1 MTGESKPELTVE
13 ILVDGKSKKNVSIS
27 AANLFSY
34 DNKLVMTGDELT
46 TGRVV
51 DTNSTFIA
59 NRLSA
64 IGVTVVAVLK
74 VGDDREDLVW
84 ALGQARRLGDLIIG
98 TGGLGPTADDLTT
111 EVIGQFLGCNLKED
125 SDVAAAIKR
134 RFASRNMPWTE
145 NNLKQALFPEGSTVI
160 PNPVGTAPG
169 FRLAIGQGKQLVW
182 LSGVPGEMAAMVN
195 ETVLPWVTQQR
206 SEAAPT
212 LSCTFKIYGLTESK
226 LDDLLH
232 SINLGTHAKL
242 SFRAHYPDLSLR
254 LSVSGHEKPGETFI
268 RLHDQILNLLGGYVY
283 AEGETPLEKVVGQ
296 LLLETHQTLALA
308 ESCTGGYLSH
318 RITSISGSSTYFY
331 GGAVTY
337 ANEAK
342 MNFLGVQPQTLE
354 KHGAVSRETALEMAR
369 GIREKTGASIGLS
382 VTGIAGPGGGSAE
395 KPVGTVWM
403 SISQANFHDA
413 RNFQFGGDRERVIQG
428 TSQAALNWLR
438 TLLLG

>member
-1 MTGESKPELTVE
+1 MIEQTV
-13 ILVDGKSKKNVSIS
+13 ILS
-27 AANLFSY
+27 
-34 DNKLVMTGDELT
+34 TGDELT

-64 IGVTVVAVLK
+64 MGVTVVAVLK

-111 EVIGQFLGCNLKED
+111 EVVGQFLGCNLKED
-125 SDVAAAIKR
+125 AGVAAAIKQR
-134 RFASRNMPWTE
+134 LASRNMPWTE
-145 NNLKQALFPEGSTVI
+145 NNLKQALFPEGSTII

-296 LLLETHQTLALA
+296 LLLETRQTLALA

-354 KHGAVSRETALEMAR
+354 KHGAVSRETALEMSR

-413 RNFQFGGDRERVIQG
+413 RNFQFSGDRERVIQG

>member
-1 MTGESKPELTVE
+1 MIERTV
-13 ILVDGKSKKNVSIS
+13 ILS
-27 AANLFSY
+27 
-34 DNKLVMTGDELT
+34 TGDELT

-64 IGVTVVAVLK
+64 MGVTVVAVLK

-84 ALGQARRLGDLIIG
+84 ALSQARRLGDLIIG

-111 EVIGQFLGCNLKED
+111 EVVGQFLGCNLKED
-125 SDVAAAIKR
+125 AGVAAAIKQ
-134 RFASRNMPWTE
+134 RFAARNMPWTE
-145 NNLKQALFPEGSTVI
+145 NNLKQALFPEGSAII

-169 FRLAIGQGKQLVW
+169 FRLAVGQGKQLVW
-182 LSGVPGEMAAMVN
+182 LSGVPGEMAAMLN
-195 ETVLPWVTQQR
+195 ETVLPWIIQQR

-212 LSCTFKIYGLTESK
+212 LSCTFKIHGLTESK

-232 SINLGTHAKL
+232 SINLGTQAKL

-254 LSVSGHEKPGETFI
+254 LSVNGHEKHGETFI
-268 RLHDQILNLLGGYVY
+268 RLHDQILNLLGSYVY

-318 RITSISGSSTYFY
+318 RITSISGSSAYFY

-342 MNFLGVQPQTLE
+342 VNFLGVQPQTLE

-413 RNFQFGGDRERVIQG
+413 RNFQFSGDRERVIQG